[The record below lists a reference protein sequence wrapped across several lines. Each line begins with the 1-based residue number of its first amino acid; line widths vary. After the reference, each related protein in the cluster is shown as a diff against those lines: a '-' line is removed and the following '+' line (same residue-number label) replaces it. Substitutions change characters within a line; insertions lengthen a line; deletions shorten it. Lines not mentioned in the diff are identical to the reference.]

1 MIRNRGEELLAL
13 IASTRVSSDHSNAVP
28 TPQRLTPEQTRLI
41 GRLQQQ
47 VRDVA
52 TELGISPE
60 VLATRRDIEALALGS
75 RESSP
80 LLKGWRRSVIGE
92 QLLQLLA

>member
-13 IASTRVSSDHSNAVP
+13 IASASNAADDSSAVP

-75 RESSP
+75 RGSSS
-80 LLKGWRRSVIGE
+80 LLKGWRRGVIGE
-92 QLLQLLA
+92 QLLALLA